1 MSKIALIAGSTG
13 LIGKQLLSLLI
24 GDSSYSQVISVSR
37 RSTGISN
44 SKLIEVITSFDDLNN
59 VAAQLKADDIF
70 ICLGS
75 TLKKA
80 GSKELFKRYDYTYP
94 FELAKLCFNNGA
106 KQLSM
111 VSAMGA
117 NSESTFFYSRVK
129 GDLETSVINLGYAT
143 TNILRPSLLIG
154 EREDERT
161 MESMAQQFYKSLGW
175 VFVGPA
181 KKYKAIDGNIVASAM
196 INIANSNLNG
206 VTIFD
211 SNEIETKG

>member
-13 LIGKQLLSLLI
+13 LIGRQLLSLLLE
-24 GDSSYSQVISVSR
+24 DAKYSQVISVSR
-37 RSTGISN
+37 RSTGISS
-44 SKLIEVITSFDDLNN
+44 SKLVEVITSFDNLNE

-94 FELAKLCFNNGA
+94 LELAKICFNNDA
-106 KQLSM
+106 KQLSL

-117 NSESTFFYSRVK
+117 DSDSTFFYSRVK
-129 GDLETSVINLGYAT
+129 GDLETAVINLGYET

-161 MESMAQQFYKSLGW
+161 MESIAQQFYKSLGW

-181 KKYKAIDGNIVASAM
+181 KKYKAIDGDTVASAM
-196 INIANSNLNG
+196 LNITNSNLTG

-211 SNEIETKG
+211 SNEIESKG